1 MKKTVF
7 TGKNAYGLTAGKSG
21 KRCRRKGLALG
32 ICAAILGTAGVA
44 GASQA
49 AWAYTESY
57 MDADGK
63 LVIKIYKNG
72 DTDTVT
78 DESDEVTAAEQGN
91 AIESAAED
99 FTITTV
105 QDGQN
110 PEKKA
115 DTEAAENSVAGQIE
129 CWAELDSYLYKALG
143 LEYNEEQK
151 AWMWKGK
158 PVYAIWFADTGL
170 TIYGDV
176 KAEGKNCL
184 HITWESSDGTATFK
198 VQEMTK
204 EELKKA
210 YGTSLAE

>member
-1 MKKTVF
+1 
-7 TGKNAYGLTAGKSG
+7 
-21 KRCRRKGLALG
+21 
-32 ICAAILGTAGVA
+32 
-44 GASQA
+44 
-49 AWAYTESY
+49 

-115 DTEAAENSVAGQIE
+115 GYRGS
-129 CWAELDSYLYKALG
+129 
-143 LEYNEEQK
+143 
-151 AWMWKGK
+151 GK
-158 PVYAIWFADTGL
+158 FRLQARLNVGPKSI
-170 TIYGDV
+170 
-176 KAEGKNCL
+176 
-184 HITWESSDGTATFK
+184 AT
-198 VQEMTK
+198 
-204 EELKKA
+204 
-210 YGTSLAE
+210 YIRR

>member
-21 KRCRRKGLALG
+21 KRGRRKGLVLG
-32 ICAAILGTAGVA
+32 ICAAILGTAGVT

-49 AWAYTESY
+49 AWAYAESY
-57 MDADGK
+57 TDADGK
-63 LVIKIYKNG
+63 IVTKIFQNG

-78 DESDEVTAAEQGN
+78 DESDEVKTDEQGS
-91 AIESAAED
+91 ATESAAED

-110 PEKKA
+110 PEGKA
-115 DTEAAENSVAGQIE
+115 DTEAAENSAAGQIE
-129 CWAELDSYLYKALG
+129 CWAEVDSYLYKALG

>member
-1 MKKTVF
+1 MT
-7 TGKNAYGLTAGKSG
+7 
-21 KRCRRKGLALG
+21 
-32 ICAAILGTAGVA
+32 
-44 GASQA
+44 
-49 AWAYTESY
+49 
-57 MDADGK
+57 
-63 LVIKIYKNG
+63 KIFQNG

-129 CWAELDSYLYKALG
+129 CWAEVDSYLYKALG

>member
-7 TGKNAYGLTAGKSG
+7 IKKKAYSLTAGKSG
-21 KRCRRKGLALG
+21 KRGRRKGLALG
-32 ICAAILGTAGVA
+32 ICAAILGTAGVT
-44 GASQA
+44 GVSQA

-57 MDADGK
+57 VDANGK
-63 LVIKIYKNG
+63 MVTKIFQNG
-72 DTDTVT
+72 DTDTET
-78 DESDEVTAAEQGN
+78 DESDEVKTDEQGS
-91 AIESAAED
+91 ATESAAED

-110 PEKKA
+110 PEEKA
-115 DTEAAENSVAGQIE
+115 DTEAAENSAVGQIG
-129 CWAELDSYLYKALG
+129 CWVEIDSYLYKALG

-158 PVYAIWFADTGL
+158 PVYAIWFANTGL

-184 HITWESSDGTATFK
+184 HITWESSNGTATFK